1 MEEIFNMDPN
11 IFTVSSAQGMID
23 LIPQL
28 KNGDIVYIRNT
39 ISYTKAYM
47 FENGVFFL
55 IDE

>member
-1 MEEIFNMDPN
+1 MDPN
-11 IFTVSSAQGMID
+11 IFTVSSAQDMIY
-23 LIPQL
+23 LKGQL
-28 KNGDIVYIRNT
+28 KNGDIVYIKNS

>member
-1 MEEIFNMDPN
+1 MNLN
-11 IFTVSSAQGMID
+11 IFTVSSVQGMID

-28 KNGDIVYIRNT
+28 KNGDIVYIRNA

-47 FENGVFFL
+47 LENGVFFL

>member
-1 MEEIFNMDPN
+1 MEEIFNMD
-11 IFTVSSAQGMID
+11 IFTVSSVQGMID

-28 KNGDIVYIRNT
+28 RNGDTVCIRNI
-39 ISYTKAYM
+39 ISYTKAYI